1 MAVRV
6 LEQLAYDHKEQ
17 YPTASKILLE
27 DFYVDDVFTGSSN
40 ENELIA
46 IRNELLELMSHAKLK
61 LDNSSFASVSKICEY
76 QIQERVPDAN
86 ATKTAEHLTNPNRN
100 PIRHSE
106 DSFCNHDGFCDVR
119 RDHVKKLWET
129 IESEYD
135 KCSQVLQ
142 QEASSSG
149 EWQAIEAKYDYCYS
163 VYERCVAQLTEVIE
177 RMLTL
182 TTLTRASS
190 TAQLSISSGCRLPP
204 CDTEVFRGNY
214 LRWPTFRDLF
224 TAIYVNNPRLT
235 PVEKLFHLI
244 TKTEGE
250 AKAIVA
256 KSPLTHDGFESAWTA
271 LCDRFENKRLL
282 VNSQLK
288 ILFNL
293 PVVVVESGA
302 ALKELQSTIQGCF
315 TALEHSKISIDNWDC
330 LLVFLCSSKLPK
342 LTLSLWQQ
350 SLSNKCEIP
359 AWHEMN
365 SFLSERYR
373 TLEAIEDVKP
383 SSSIKMVNSQPPSK
397 NTGSKR
403 INSFE
408 TNVTQGP
415 KNCDLCAK
423 ENHPVRVCPRF
434 LQMPVSERSA
444 YIRRKKL
451 CLNCFAGGHQLK
463 ECTSKH
469 NCFTCKGRHNTLL
482 HRADLPQLTTIQS
495 NNNPTTSTIQ

>member
-1 MAVRV
+1 MSSGRETKPKGFAPVKIIRRSTSSSPVPPSHPLARSANTRSKSESLTPTLPKPQSISRTPIGTRSVTRKTVSATTMAFATFISVCDKLTHFEAKINEPSTSESTQYA
-6 LEQLAYDHKEQ
+6 LE
-17 YPTASKILLE
+17 
-27 DFYVDDVFTGSSN
+27 
-40 ENELIA
+40 
-46 IRNELLELMSHAKLK
+46 
-61 LDNSSFASVSKICEY
+61 
-76 QIQERVPDAN
+76 
-86 ATKTAEHLTNPNRN
+86 
-100 PIRHSE
+100 
-106 DSFCNHDGFCDVR
+106 VR

-177 RMLTL
+177 RMSVP
-182 TTLTRASS
+182 TLTRASS
-190 TAQLSISSGCRLPP
+190 TAQLSMSSGCRLPP
-204 CDTEVFRGNY
+204 CDTEVFRGDY

-235 PVEKLFHLI
+235 PVEKLFHLNA
-244 TKTEGE
+244 KTEGE

-256 KSPLTHDGFESAWTA
+256 KSPLTHDGFGSAWTA

-302 ALKELQSTIQGCF
+302 ALKELQSTIQGCL

-342 LTLSLWQQ
+342 LTLSLWEQ

-373 TLEAIEDVKP
+373 ALEAIEDVKP

-469 NCFTCKGRHNTLL
+469 NCFTC
-482 HRADLPQLTTIQS
+482 
-495 NNNPTTSTIQ
+495 